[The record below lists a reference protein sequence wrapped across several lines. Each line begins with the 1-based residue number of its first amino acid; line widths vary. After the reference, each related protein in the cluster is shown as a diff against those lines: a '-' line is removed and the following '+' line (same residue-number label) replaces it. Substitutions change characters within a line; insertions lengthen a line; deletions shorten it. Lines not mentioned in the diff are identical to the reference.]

1 MSTIYIPFCGRNMGL
16 QKCLLSTG
24 KDIRSSCKYNLQT
37 TVDKKWPTCLEEK
50 INYIQDFWTKH
61 NNKAEFKIKLNFPK
75 NENNL
80 LSSSLALLLLPIT
93 EDKELLFNHICITGD
108 FKKTLANYS
117 TKIISLINQKFLLT
131 AKNFTQLYSKFH
143 EETFAF
149 IYVSN
154 KDEIDEESLK
164 QYPWISVKRFCEGTP
179 ILDIINYLKTGICES
194 CESELKANQFM
205 DTVYQKIHNYLES
218 DLYTNA
224 NVTMYISG
232 ADNSKYIY
240 DRRLC
245 FSYQRFIQQRKKLT
259 LNISCTKYL
268 DLYDLVSDNIVQNGD
283 IAKKIKPIW
292 QQLLEQKQS
301 HQIEKINE
309 ELEHINE
316 DIVNDVCSIQRFIF
330 NKNDNQIQKNFNV
343 YHNQCNSSEIIET
356 NNEKI
361 TTPSFYYIML
371 EGLASKKKEILVYTD
386 SYKLYYQENIKDEV
400 KIHNQ
405 KIVELIKFFN
415 KTVNKEDRSESYTK
429 ILNIIATEKQRGTKA
444 QQIINDVADFYKKNQ
459 IRFPTKFVLTGMPG
473 IGKTASLFYIA
484 KKFDLEVV
492 STEILLNYHIFNDE
506 LIKIERFDYEK
517 YWKDIDLHKM
527 YKESNPYY
535 SQYSRKVFDGL
546 SDNLEKMKRIRT
558 LACNIGLELVEGSD
572 GKALLDIGGKEAITN
587 FYYTL
592 KQSGFKNIFITT
604 EGDNEEEIFENYLL
618 LYKKERNLCNE
629 SRRNIKKLA
638 IKKFTK
644 YNEEFEIIDT
654 ESKTFANSL
663 RTLIYEPRYKY
674 YDSRKNYKI
683 IRKQSDDIDTTVLQ
697 ILEVLFS

>member
-1 MSTIYIPFCGRNMGL
+1 
-16 QKCLLSTG
+16 
-24 KDIRSSCKYNLQT
+24 
-37 TVDKKWPTCLEEK
+37 
-50 INYIQDFWTKH
+50 
-61 NNKAEFKIKLNFPK
+61 
-75 NENNL
+75 
-80 LSSSLALLLLPIT
+80 
-93 EDKELLFNHICITGD
+93 
-108 FKKTLANYS
+108 
-117 TKIISLINQKFLLT
+117 
-131 AKNFTQLYSKFH
+131 
-143 EETFAF
+143 
-149 IYVSN
+149 
-154 KDEIDEESLK
+154 
-164 QYPWISVKRFCEGTP
+164 
-179 ILDIINYLKTGICES
+179 
-194 CESELKANQFM
+194 
-205 DTVYQKIHNYLES
+205 
-218 DLYTNA
+218 
-224 NVTMYISG
+224 
-232 ADNSKYIY
+232 
-240 DRRLC
+240 
-245 FSYQRFIQQRKKLT
+245 
-259 LNISCTKYL
+259 
-268 DLYDLVSDNIVQNGD
+268 
-283 IAKKIKPIW
+283 
-292 QQLLEQKQS
+292 
-301 HQIEKINE
+301 
-309 ELEHINE
+309 
-316 DIVNDVCSIQRFIF
+316 
-330 NKNDNQIQKNFNV
+330 
-343 YHNQCNSSEIIET
+343 
-356 NNEKI
+356 
-361 TTPSFYYIML
+361 
-371 EGLASKKKEILVYTD
+371 
-386 SYKLYYQENIKDEV
+386 
-400 KIHNQ
+400 
-405 KIVELIKFFN
+405 
-415 KTVNKEDRSESYTK
+415 
-429 ILNIIATEKQRGTKA
+429 
-444 QQIINDVADFYKKNQ
+444 
-459 IRFPTKFVLTGMPG
+459 MPG